1 MDNVRKILIKK
12 ILHECNS
19 NKIHVTY
26 DIVSFLLSLT
36 QLNPIYQLIDGDDD
50 ENEISHRKLI
60 DIIKEKLQDQNR
72 SSLTTLKNQLYYAKH
87 YRERDEIIKKHRI
100 SLHRKTTPLVTEIC
114 ETEKV
119 ENDHEME
126 KLYQKIIIVIT
137 LLSGLGNPAVTNTL
151 REVTATLQSV
161 FQPSELSHYVKLP
174 KQEKEEQ
181 LMELM
186 CIVAGIRLFNRDCER
201 GGKEI
206 DNLPSILQDA
216 VKKTYDDILELLER
230 LMTKIYEFTATIENI
245 ISFVSIDEDYDD
257 ICYSSVKKIILPE
270 NIKEDNYERVV
281 EILTTSRQQEIYIR
295 KLLSDVE
302 HSGNIIKNLIERLQ
316 QRLMRLHE
324 TMRYRTAIPT
334 TQVYPQFIDLA
345 DIWMGLQDE
354 VIILS
359 NINNFLWEIYNLNIK
374 NVNVYD
380 QEIFKDLII
389 KNVNILTDAERL
401 ELSMGETISNN
412 KYFTRYLHCPSN
424 CGDCTLYY
432 PNTTK
437 DFDKIDLEIIFYIV
451 EFLGFCAWMFV
462 TGKGALIPANP
473 NNGVAKWRGRY
484 YAFSSATAARHFGK
498 EPDKCS
504 PIRCRY
510 VHEALNF
517 VRDHIEYIYL
527 FQMYEDIETMKTKEL
542 TEDELELKTC
552 QDQTV
557 QTDTHILPPSMD
569 NTNNVWNVW
578 ELRKRALSLAKIVK
592 CATKS
597 TQTYISHFRSGACV
611 QAAPPKDKEVQT
623 KRDNYMNTK
632 KLLTYIFGLRG
643 RRDNNQH
650 VLSFLEEEF
659 VEHL

>member
-1 MDNVRKILIKK
+1 MAPQNALGCSAPQ
-12 ILHECNS
+12 LHNYI
-19 NKIHVTY
+19 NY
-26 DIVSFLLSLT
+26 F
-36 QLNPIYQLIDGDDD
+36 
-50 ENEISHRKLI
+50 
-60 DIIKEKLQDQNR
+60 
-72 SSLTTLKNQLYYAKH
+72 
-87 YRERDEIIKKHRI
+87 
-100 SLHRKTTPLVTEIC
+100 
-114 ETEKV
+114 
-119 ENDHEME
+119 EM
-126 KLYQKIIIVIT
+126 
-137 LLSGLGNPAVTNTL
+137 
-151 REVTATLQSV
+151 
-161 FQPSELSHYVKLP
+161 F
-174 KQEKEEQ
+174 
-181 LMELM
+181 
-186 CIVAGIRLFNRDCER
+186 
-201 GGKEI
+201 
-206 DNLPSILQDA
+206 PSILQDA

-295 KLLSDVE
+295 KVKLLSDVE

-359 NINNFLWEIYNLNIK
+359 NINNFLWEIHNLNIK
-374 NVNVYD
+374 VTQKGSLYFSTKSYYKGPSEHFINFIFSQNVNVYD

-401 ELSMGETISNN
+401 ELSMGETI
-412 KYFTRYLHCPSN
+412 TN

-437 DFDKIDLEIIFYIV
+437 DFDKIDL

-498 EPDKCS
+498 EPDKCVS
-504 PIRCRY
+504 FTNGSSLY

-659 VEHL
+659 EHL

>member
-1 MDNVRKILIKK
+1 MRKILIKK

-19 NKIHVTY
+19 NKIHVTH

-36 QLNPIYQLIDGDDD
+36 QLNPVYQLIDDD
-50 ENEISHRKLI
+50 EISHKKLI
-60 DIIKEKLQDQNR
+60 EVIKEKLQDQSR
-72 SSLTTLKNQLYYAKH
+72 PSLTTLKNQLYYAKH
-87 YRERDEIIKKHRI
+87 YRER
-100 SLHRKTTPLVTEIC
+100 
-114 ETEKV
+114 
-119 ENDHEME
+119 
-126 KLYQKIIIVIT
+126 VIT

-161 FQPSELSHYVKLP
+161 FQPSELLNYVKLP
-174 KQEKEEQ
+174 IREKEEQ

-206 DNLPSILQDA
+206 DDLPSILQDA

-230 LMTKIYEFTATIENI
+230 LMTKVYEFTATVENI
-245 ISFVSIDEDYDD
+245 ISFVLVDEDYNDD
-257 ICYSSVKKIILPE
+257 ICYSTINKIILPE
-270 NIKEDNYERVV
+270 NIKKDNYERVI
-281 EILTTSRQQEIYIR
+281 EILTA

-302 HSGNIIKNLIERLQ
+302 HSGNIIKSLIERLR

-359 NINNFLWEIYNLNIK
+359 NINNFLWEIHNLNIK

-389 KNVNILTDAERL
+389 KNVNVLTDAERL
-401 ELSMGETISNN
+401 ELTMGKPISNN
-412 KYFTRYLHCPSN
+412 NIIN

-437 DFDKIDLEIIFYIV
+437 DFDKIDL

-484 YAFSSATAARHFGK
+484 YAFSSATAAHHFGK
-498 EPDKCS
+498 EPDK
-504 PIRCRY
+504 Y

-527 FQMYEDIETMKTKEL
+527 FQMYEDIETMKTKKEL

-557 QTDTHILPPSMD
+557 QTDTHILPPSIE
-569 NTNNVWNVW
+569 NTNYIWNVW
-578 ELRKRALSLAKIVK
+578 ELRRRALSLANIAK

-597 TQTYISHFRSGACV
+597 TQTHMSHFRSGACV

-659 VEHL
+659 EHL

>member
-1 MDNVRKILIKK
+1 MNNMRKILIKK

-19 NKIHVTY
+19 NKIHVTH

-36 QLNPIYQLIDGDDD
+36 QLNPVYQLIDDD
-50 ENEISHRKLI
+50 EISHKKLI
-60 DIIKEKLQDQNR
+60 EVIKEKLQDQNR
-72 SSLTTLKNQLYYAKH
+72 PSLTTLKNQLYYAKH

-114 ETEKV
+114 ETDKI
-119 ENDHEME
+119 ENDQEVE

-161 FQPSELSHYVKLP
+161 FQPSELLNYVKLP
-174 KQEKEEQ
+174 IREKEEQ

-206 DNLPSILQDA
+206 DDLPSILQDA

-230 LMTKIYEFTATIENI
+230 LMTKVYEFTATVENI
-245 ISFVSIDEDYDD
+245 ISFVLVDEDYSDD
-257 ICYSSVKKIILPE
+257 ICYSTINKIILPE
-270 NIKEDNYERVV
+270 NIKKDNYERVI
-281 EILTTSRQQEIYIR
+281 EILTA

-302 HSGNIIKNLIERLQ
+302 HSGNIIKSLIERLR

-359 NINNFLWEIYNLNIK
+359 NINNFLWEIHNLNIK

-401 ELSMGETISNN
+401 ELTMGKPII
-412 KYFTRYLHCPSN
+412 N

-437 DFDKIDLEIIFYIV
+437 DFDKIDL

-484 YAFSSATAARHFGK
+484 YAFSSAAAAHHFGK
-498 EPDKCS
+498 EPDK
-504 PIRCRY
+504 Y

-527 FQMYEDIETMKTKEL
+527 FQMYEDIETMKTKKEL

-557 QTDTHILPPSMD
+557 QTDTHILPPSIE
-569 NTNNVWNVW
+569 NTNYIWNVW
-578 ELRKRALSLAKIVK
+578 ELRRRALSLANIAK

-597 TQTYISHFRSGACV
+597 TQTHMSHFRSGACV

-659 VEHL
+659 EHL

>member
-1 MDNVRKILIKK
+1 MNNMRKILIKK

-19 NKIHVTY
+19 NKIHVTH

-36 QLNPIYQLIDGDDD
+36 QLNPAYQLIDDD
-50 ENEISHRKLI
+50 EISHKKLI
-60 DIIKEKLQDQNR
+60 EVIKEKLQDQSR
-72 SSLTTLKNQLYYAKH
+72 PSLTTLKNQLYYAKH
-87 YRERDEIIKKHRI
+87 YRERGHYVYPIIFSYIHQVYITILTILIEEFYVDEIIKKHRI

-114 ETEKV
+114 ETDKI
-119 ENDHEME
+119 ENDQEVE

-161 FQPSELSHYVKLP
+161 FQPSELLNYVKLP
-174 KQEKEEQ
+174 MREKEEQ

-206 DNLPSILQDA
+206 DDLPSILQDA

-230 LMTKIYEFTATIENI
+230 LMTKVYEFTATVENI
-245 ISFVSIDEDYDD
+245 ISFVLVDEDYSDD
-257 ICYSSVKKIILPE
+257 ICYSTINKIILPE
-270 NIKEDNYERVV
+270 NIKEDNYERVI
-281 EILTTSRQQEIYIR
+281 EILTASRQQEIYIR

-302 HSGNIIKNLIERLQ
+302 HSGNIIKSLIERLR
-316 QRLMRLHE
+316 QRLIRLHE

-359 NINNFLWEIYNLNIK
+359 NINNFLWEIHNLNIK
-374 NVNVYD
+374 VTQKVHFISRQNR
-380 QEIFKDLII
+380 FTKDSRALQYKIHHI
-389 KNVNILTDAERL
+389 RYVVISLTYLTDH
-401 ELSMGETISNN
+401 
-412 KYFTRYLHCPSN
+412 F
-424 CGDCTLYY
+424 
-432 PNTTK
+432 
-437 DFDKIDLEIIFYIV
+437 IV

-484 YAFSSATAARHFGK
+484 YAFSSAAAAHHFGK
-498 EPDKCS
+498 EPDK
-504 PIRCRY
+504 Y
-510 VHEALNF
+510 VSFTNERSLLT
-517 VRDHIEYIYL
+517 R
-527 FQMYEDIETMKTKEL
+527 L

-557 QTDTHILPPSMD
+557 QTDTHILPPSIE
-569 NTNNVWNVW
+569 NTNYIWNVW
-578 ELRKRALSLAKIVK
+578 ELRRRALSLANIAK

-597 TQTYISHFRSGACV
+597 TQTHMSHFRSGACV

-659 VEHL
+659 EHL